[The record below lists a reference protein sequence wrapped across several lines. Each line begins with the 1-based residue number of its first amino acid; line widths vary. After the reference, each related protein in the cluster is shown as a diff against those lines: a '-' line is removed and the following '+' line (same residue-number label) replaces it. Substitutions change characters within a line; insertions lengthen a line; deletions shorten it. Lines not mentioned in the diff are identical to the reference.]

1 MFKPWIIWLIF
12 AAVLL
17 IAEIFTAG
25 FFLLWFGIAAGVA
38 AFVALAGL
46 SAPFQ
51 WGVFVVLSIVLFIVS
66 RPLAERLTKKQPP
79 GIGADRFI
87 GQKGIVIEEINP
99 KRGTGM
105 VRIKSE
111 EWRADSSDGQIIPAE
126 QKIEVVG
133 VDGTHLIVKK
143 SV

>member
-1 MFKPWIIWLIF
+1 MLKPWIIWMIF
-12 AAVLL
+12 AAILL

-38 AFVALAGL
+38 AFVALTGL
-46 SAPFQ
+46 GAPFQ
-51 WGVFVVLSIVLFIVS
+51 WGVFVVLSIVLFIIS
-66 RPLAERLTKKQPP
+66 RPLAERLTKQQPP

-87 GQKGIVIEEINP
+87 GKKGIVVEEINP
-99 KRGTGM
+99 ELGTGM
-105 VRIKSE
+105 VRIKSD
-111 EWRADSSDGQIIPAE
+111 EWRADSSDGQIIPKE
-126 QKIEVVG
+126 QKIEVIG